1 MTGSD
6 ALLQS
11 LTCEGIDTVF
21 GYPGGTIMPLYD
33 KLYDYTDKLHHI
45 LTRHEQGAVH
55 AAQGYAR
62 ATGKVG
68 VCMATSGPGATNLVT
83 GIADAMIDSTPIVA
97 ITAQVVSK
105 ALGTDEFQEVDII
118 GVTMPITKWNYQI
131 TSADEI
137 PEIIAKA
144 FYLARTGR
152 PGPVLI
158 DITKDALVNEIKNF
172 SYKTCDY
179 VRGYYPYPKL
189 NSDEVK
195 AAADL
200 INKSHR
206 PLILAGQ
213 GVNISRAQDELL
225 ALSEKAGIPVATTIM
240 NLNGIDCDHPNCVGM
255 LGMHGNYAPNIMT
268 NEADVIIG
276 VGLRF
281 DSRVTGNLAKYAKQA
296 KIIHIEID
304 KAEIGKLIKP
314 DVSVNCD
321 AKTALKAIAEAV
333 NKTDHKDWISSFKPL
348 HKVEVDEVIENTIHP
363 TSGNIKMG
371 EVVNMVSDKTKGSA
385 IVVTD
390 VGQNQMA
397 ACRYYNFKKGSE
409 ILTSGGLGTMG
420 FGLPAAMGAKVA
432 RPDKQVV
439 VFLGDG
445 GFQMTAQEIG
455 TMAANKIGVK
465 IVLLNNT
472 YLGNVRQWQ
481 DMFFGHRYSFVD
493 IAGPDFVTIAKGW
506 GVKGL
511 KVKDRKELS
520 SAIDQMLANNEEPFL
535 LDIDI
540 EPEENILPMVQPGA
554 GVSEIILK

>member
-1 MTGSD
+1 MTGAE
-6 ALLQS
+6 ALLQC
-11 LTCEGIDTVF
+11 LLQEGVKTVF

-33 KLYDYTDKLHHI
+33 KLYYYGDKINHI

-55 AAQGYAR
+55 AAQGFAR

-83 GIADAMIDSTPIVA
+83 GIADAMIDSTPIIA

-105 ALGTDEFQEVDII
+105 SLGTDEFQEVDII

-144 FYLARTGR
+144 FYLAQTGR
-152 PGPVLI
+152 PGPILI
-158 DITKDALVNEIKNF
+158 DITKDALVNECNF
-172 SYKTCDY
+172 TKYTPCTY

-189 NSDEVK
+189 NEDDVQK
-195 AAADL
+195 AVEL
-200 INKSHR
+200 INSAEK
-206 PLILAGQ
+206 PLILAGH
-213 GVNISRAQDELL
+213 GVSLSRAQKEL
-225 ALSEKAGIPVATTIM
+225 AVLSEKAGIPVASTIM
-240 NLNGIDCDHPNCVGM
+240 NLNGMDNDHPNYVGM
-255 LGMHGNYAPNIMT
+255 LGMHGSYAVNLKT

-281 DSRVTGNLAKYAKQA
+281 DSRVTGNLNKYAKQA

-304 KAEIGKLIKP
+304 QAEIGKIINP
-314 DVSVNCD
+314 CISINCD
-321 AKTALKAIAEAV
+321 AKTALDALSKSVKPA
-333 NKTDHKDWISSFKPL
+333 NHKDWIDSFKPL
-348 HKVEVDEVIENTIHP
+348 HQKEVEEVIEKAIHP
-363 TSGNIKMG
+363 KSGDIKMG
-371 EVVNMVSDKTKGSA
+371 EVINMISEKTKGSA

-397 ACRYYNFKKGSE
+397 ACRYYKFKQGSE

-420 FGLPAAMGAKVA
+420 YGIPAGVGAKVA
-432 RPDKQVV
+432 RPEKQVITFV
-439 VFLGDG
+439 GDG
-445 GFQMTAQEIG
+445 GFQMTAQELG
-455 TMAANKIGVK
+455 TMSANNIGLK

-481 DMFFGHRYSFVD
+481 EMFFGGRYSFVD

-506 GVKGL
+506 
-511 KVKDRKELS
+511 KVASKRVVERKDLS
-520 SAIDQMLANNEEPFL
+520 AAIDEMLADDKPYVLEVA
-535 LDIDI
+535 I
-540 EPEENILPMVQPGA
+540 EPEENILPMVEPGA
-554 GVSEIILK
+554 GVSEMKLK